1 MNGGELLCNLLSIGW
16 FVKSDVDALQYV
28 LEVRRETMKHKD
40 DKATFDY
47 AETLAE
53 PIQRFADAL
62 EHELAQAAAM
72 TYLTYMKLISEEDV
86 DIPQLLKVY
95 RHPQVSHFLSI
106 SDNYFHYVAN
116 TANVYFYKIY
126 FRETLIG
133 AIHLEKNDD
142 LLYMDILIFPE
153 FQRQG
158 FATRVIKDIQNDIFG
173 IKYERIE
180 ISIDESNTASRK
192 LFENADFS
200 FISKE
205 DELLNYAYEK
215 K

>member
-1 MNGGELLCNLLSIGW
+1 MNDMTYTRIVSE
-16 FVKSDVDALQYV
+16 VDA
-28 LEVRRETMKHKD
+28 
-40 DKATFDY
+40 
-47 AETLAE
+47 
-53 PIQRFADAL
+53 
-62 EHELAQAAAM
+62 
-72 TYLTYMKLISEEDV
+72 
-86 DIPQLLKVY
+86 DIPHLIEIYKLPGISQ
-95 RHPQVSHFLSI
+95 FLSI
-106 SDNYFHYVAN
+106 SDNYFQYVAN

-200 FISKE
+200 FICKE